1 MSSIGI
7 ERDEATGK
15 INRNVAIAGAILLL
29 CAVLGMVAVH
39 RFVKAE
45 GERDLQQ
52 WQVRLGIVAASRA
65 QAVREWRDR
74 QFETLSGLAD
84 NLSLQLYLTEF
95 SLSEGRSGAVTD
107 QSAQAEY
114 LANLLV
120 VTAEQSGFSA
130 PMRGTD
136 VQANV
141 KRVGVAGMAL
151 LDRKGE
157 ILVTTPG
164 TPALDGR
171 FKEFLR
177 GTNPGTRGLLD
188 LYLGPTGQATMAFL
202 QPIFAVQG
210 ENRPA
215 DQVGAILGIR
225 LVGADL
231 FGRLTQ
237 PGEALQS
244 GQSYLVRKKG
254 NTLEYLSPLRDG
266 TPPLQ
271 QVMDVD
277 TNRLAAAE
285 LLDRIGGFGVFAN
298 YQGDEVLATSRGIQ
312 GLPWA
317 LIRSVDR
324 SEALA
329 VSDRRQM
336 ILLIGLWLVI
346 AVITATIFAVW
357 RHGSSVRVAAAS
369 EGLRQ
374 SNAQLQSV
382 SDFLRVVTDSQP
394 TAIAAVDRQGDVIFA
409 NSRTS
414 EETGIVGNELVGKS
428 LLSAMGA
435 DKAEA
440 LQRANSQVVEN
451 GRPLT
456 EWRTEH
462 GPTGRRV
469 VKSDHIPLRSEGEE
483 ISGVLMILEDMT
495 DLVDE
500 RERRARILREL
511 VQTCVAVVDRRDP
524 FSAHHSARVAE
535 VASAIAQGMHMDA
548 AAVETC
554 DIAGALMNLGKVSV
568 PRALLI
574 KTGKLTDTE
583 LAMVRDSVFTSAEL
597 IKGVGFDGPVAD
609 TIRQIQERWDGMGQP
624 DNLAEEN
631 ILPTARVVAVA
642 NAFVGMVSARAYR
655 QGMSFD
661 EACKALIAGAGTAF
675 DRRPVSALLH
685 YLDIN
690 GGRQRWAHFGIP
702 PESEAPEIF

>member
-1 MSSIGI
+1 MSSIKI
-7 ERDEATGK
+7 ERDESAGK

-29 CAVLGMVAVH
+29 CAVLGMVTVH

-84 NLSLQLYLTEF
+84 NLSLQIYLTEF
-95 SLSEGRSGAVTD
+95 SLSRGQSGAVTD

-114 LANLLV
+114 LANLLI
-120 VTAEQSGFSA
+120 VTADQYGFTT
-130 PMRGTD
+130 PLEGPD

-141 KRVGVAGMAL
+141 QRVGVSGLAL

-164 TPALDGR
+164 TPALDDR
-171 FKEFLR
+171 LREFVR
-177 GTNPGTRGLLD
+177 GTKKGTRGLLD

-231 FGRLTQ
+231 FDRLVQ
-237 PGEALQS
+237 PGEALKS
-244 GQSYLVRKKG
+244 GQFYLVRKSG
-254 NTLEYLSPLRDG
+254 DTLDYLSPLRDG

-271 QVMDVD
+271 RAMALD

-285 LLDRIGGFGVFAN
+285 LLDQIGGFGVFSN
-298 YQGDEVLATSRGIQ
+298 YQGNEVLATSRGIQ

-324 SEALA
+324 TEALA
-329 VSDRRQM
+329 MSDRRQLT
-336 ILLIGLWLVI
+336 LLIGLWLVI
-346 AVITATIFAVW
+346 AAVTAIIFAVW
-357 RHGSSVRVAAAS
+357 RHGSSIRVAAAS
-369 EGLRQ
+369 VRLRQ
-374 SNAQLQSV
+374 SNARLQTV

-394 TAIAAVDRQGDVIFA
+394 TAIAAVDRHGEVIFA
-409 NSRTS
+409 NSKTG
-414 EETGIVGNELVGKS
+414 EETGIVAHDLIGKS
-428 LLSAMGA
+428 LLSVMGA
-435 DKAEA
+435 DRAEA
-440 LQRANSQVVEN
+440 LQRANGQVIEK
-451 GRPLT
+451 GQPLT
-456 EWRTEH
+456 EWRSENSR
-462 GPTGRRV
+462 TGRRV
-469 VKSDHIPLRSEGEE
+469 VKADHIPLRSEGEE

-535 VASAIAQGMHMDA
+535 VAGAIAQAMHMDD

-554 DIAGALMNLGKVSV
+554 DIAGALMNLGKVTV
-568 PRALLI
+568 PRDLLT
-574 KTGKLTDTE
+574 KTDKLTDTE
-583 LAMVRDSVFTSAEL
+583 LATVRDSIFTSADL
-597 IKGVGFDGPVAD
+597 IAGVEFDGPVAD
-609 TIRQIQERWDGMGQP
+609 TIRQIQEHWDGSGQP
-624 DNLAEEN
+624 DHLAEED

-661 EACKALIAGAGTAF
+661 EASKALVSGAGTAF

-685 YLDIN
+685 YLDIE

-702 PESEAPEIF
+702 PEFEAS